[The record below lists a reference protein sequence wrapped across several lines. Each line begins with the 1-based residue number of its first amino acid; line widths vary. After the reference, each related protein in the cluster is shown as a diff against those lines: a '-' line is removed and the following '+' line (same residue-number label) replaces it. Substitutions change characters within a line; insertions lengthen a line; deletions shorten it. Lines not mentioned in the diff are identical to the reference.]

1 MKSPLASLAGR
12 MSWQSLRERL
22 RGTRTARWVYS
33 HHRLVIFRI
42 SRPTRLPEA
51 DFAGRVSRDDWSHLE
66 RFEVTEHWLTR
77 EEFLATAAERL
88 SRGEHV
94 YSIADGDRLLS
105 FGWLVPLQEA
115 SWLPAVEQELRYP
128 PGAAVMYNAYTHPAA
143 RGRGYNGLLT
153 QARIADAF
161 REFGAQ
167 AVFTAIEPRNRAA
180 LQAKHGS
187 GMSPWME
194 LRCTRRLGRV
204 VKSQRMV

>member
-1 MKSPLASLAGR
+1 MKSPLADLVSR
-12 MSWQSLRERL
+12 MSWQSLRERV
-22 RGTRTARWVYS
+22 RSTRIARWTYS
-33 HHRLVIFRI
+33 DHRLVIFRI
-42 SRPTRLPEA
+42 DRPPSLAKA
-51 DFAGRVSRDDWSHLE
+51 DFGGGVRRDDWSHLE

-77 EEFLATAAERL
+77 EEFLGTAARRL
-88 SRGEHV
+88 SHGEHV
-94 YSIADGDRLLS
+94 YSIADDRRLLS
-105 FGWLVPLQEA
+105 YGWLVPLQEA

-161 REFGAQ
+161 GEFGAQ

-180 LQAKHGS
+180 IQAKHGS

-204 VKSQRMV
+204 VRSQRLL